1 MRMGTGHNEL
11 RTAGHR
17 WMRVDVMHVMKGLTR
32 VWIPLVL
39 VAMSMRPQVVS
50 GQCTSTIATF
60 PYQEGFETVPAWTS
74 GGTGND
80 WAWGTPAHT
89 NINGAGSG
97 NRAWCVGGLTGSFY
111 TYGQQSWI
119 EGPCFNFSGVDN
131 PWISFKIFWECER
144 VYDGLAVQYS
154 LNAGTTWTLL
164 GEYDGPQDCL
174 NANWY
179 NTASITNLNLVNP
192 KNGWSGRI
200 GATQGSCSGGAGS
213 EGWLT
218 ASQCMPELAG
228 ASSVKFR
235 FAFGSGTQCNDY
247 DGIAIDDIFIGEA
260 PANSASFTYACDGNE
275 VSFTNTAPLCP
286 TSYAWDFGDPASGA
300 GNTSSLADPTHTFS
314 VPGTYFVTL
323 TVSGPCNAPST
334 TTVQISVL
342 AVEFITTDP
351 ECGASDGSIIALVE
365 GTSSPLT
372 IIWSPGGQNTAALTN
387 IPGGV
392 YGVTIT
398 ATNACTLDTTV
409 SLGTSTSP
417 ITLTGTSSP
426 TLCTGAATGEATVT
440 VTGGTAPYSY
450 AWSPTGG
457 DEAVAD
463 GLPAGTYT
471 CTVTDAALCTAST
484 TVTIVDVPPLS
495 VVAPNDTTVC
505 PGDALLPDP
514 EAVGGTPA
522 YTFTWSPEEPVAA
535 PAITTTY
542 TVVAVDQ
549 NGCISPPDDYIVTVG
564 EGVLPVFTW
573 TDSTGC
579 APHCVTFTDLTVGDG
594 ERVWD
599 LGDGTTA
606 EGVSVT
612 HCYAEAGS
620 YSVTLTVQSGSV
632 CDGALT
638 VPDLVH
644 AWPLPQ
650 ASFETTPTFA
660 TLADATFRFRNTSS
674 LASSYLWSFGEGTD
688 STSSALN
695 AEFMYSDVGCYEVG
709 LLITS
714 DAGCSDS
721 TSLLVCVEDEFAA
734 YVPNAFTPNGD
745 GFNDLFGVL
754 TTVGAPRS
762 FELDVFDRW
771 GRIVFAATDQLQL
784 WDGTVNG
791 TPLPPE
797 VFAWRLRMIDT
808 EGETQERLGH
818 VTLVR

>member
-1 MRMGTGHNEL
+1 MRMGAGHNEL

-260 PANSASFTYACDGNE
+260 PANSASFTYACDGNV

-440 VTGGTAPYSY
+440 VTGGTAPY
-450 AWSPTGG
+450 
-457 DEAVAD
+457 
-463 GLPAGTYT
+463 
-471 CTVTDAALCTAST
+471 TD
-484 TVTIVDVPPLS
+484 
-495 VVAPNDTTVC
+495 
-505 PGDALLPDP
+505 
-514 EAVGGTPA
+514 
-522 YTFTWSPEEPVAA
+522 
-535 PAITTTY
+535 
-542 TVVAVDQ
+542 
-549 NGCISPPDDYIVTVG
+549 
-564 EGVLPVFTW
+564 
-573 TDSTGC
+573 
-579 APHCVTFTDLTVGDG
+579 
-594 ERVWD
+594 R
-599 LGDGTTA
+599 
-606 EGVSVT
+606 
-612 HCYAEAGS
+612 
-620 YSVTLTVQSGSV
+620 
-632 CDGALT
+632 
-638 VPDLVH
+638 
-644 AWPLPQ
+644 
-650 ASFETTPTFA
+650 
-660 TLADATFRFRNTSS
+660 R
-674 LASSYLWSFGEGTD
+674 
-688 STSSALN
+688 
-695 AEFMYSDVGCYEVG
+695 
-709 LLITS
+709 
-714 DAGCSDS
+714 
-721 TSLLVCVEDEFAA
+721 
-734 YVPNAFTPNGD
+734 
-745 GFNDLFGVL
+745 
-754 TTVGAPRS
+754 
-762 FELDVFDRW
+762 
-771 GRIVFAATDQLQL
+771 
-784 WDGTVNG
+784 
-791 TPLPPE
+791 
-797 VFAWRLRMIDT
+797 
-808 EGETQERLGH
+808 
-818 VTLVR
+818 